1 MARMTLIPSDD
12 RVSGASGAWLLAA
25 RLCLAAVF
33 LYSGTTKLVFWS
45 GGIDHAG
52 GVRDAVR
59 DR

>member
-25 RLCLAAVF
+25 RLCLAAIF
-33 LYSGTTKLVFWS
+33 LYSGAAKLLFWS
-45 GGIDHAG
+45 GGLDHPG